1 MGKLT
6 VVRVNPSVV
15 ALQHHTLGP
24 VGLLAVGT
32 KEQPGTLVF
41 YAQHPLWTM
50 DTLRD
55 VLAIM
60 ADCEVSTARAEEF
73 RLATYEGKPTE
84 GASTE
89 DVSRDET
96 VSPPGGGQKSRS

>member
-73 RLATYEGKPTE
+73 RLATYEGKPRILPIQSILIMPFNPTRHFWRK
-84 GASTE
+84 ALL
-89 DVSRDET
+89 
-96 VSPPGGGQKSRS
+96 